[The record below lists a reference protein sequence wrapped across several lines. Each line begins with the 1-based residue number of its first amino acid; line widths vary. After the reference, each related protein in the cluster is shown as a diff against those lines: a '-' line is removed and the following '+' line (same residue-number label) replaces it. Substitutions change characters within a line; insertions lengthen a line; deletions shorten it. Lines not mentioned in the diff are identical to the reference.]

1 MIILQ
6 TVILITHQMAIL
18 KNKKKKNCINS
29 SLFDDKKLSTI
40 SL

>member
-18 KNKKKKNCINS
+18 KNKKKKKELHQFKFI
-29 SLFDDKKLSTI
+29 
-40 SL
+40 